1 MSTGAFTLTDKREA
15 RRALDVLNRY
25 ARQLE
30 GGLCDS
36 TSGQIGFPGPLAR
49 HCLEYDGDYL
59 MPSQFLHHVETK
71 IAGMEE
77 ALGGAGLSLALGAES
92 LLDVDVKR
100 FDVVSITQ
108 ARPTPSASSRVAY
121 KLKLPSAVA
130 SRGTI
135 VDVAPCHA
143 DNWSFCVTV
152 AEGEPPVDPAR
163 GHKRARP
170 GDRDWDDA
178 KRMERLKE
186 LSISKLVAMTDAAAR
201 LGAEVIDQT
210 AFDAWDNLLAQS
222 DEAAKKEAQRVFD
235 KKLFLPAPPAPGGPG
250 PSQTTAGAVLDGLV
264 AARSASA

>member
-1 MSTGAFTLTDKREA
+1 MSTGAFTLADKREA
-15 RRALDVLNRY
+15 RRALETLDRY

-30 GGLCDS
+30 GGLGDS
-36 TSGQIGFPGPLAR
+36 TSQ

-71 IAGMEE
+71 IAGMEA
-77 ALGGAGLSLALGAES
+77 ALGGPGLSLALGAEP

-121 KLKLPSAVA
+121 TLKLPPSVA
-130 SRGTI
+130 SRAII
-135 VDVAPCHA
+135 VDVAPCHS
-143 DNWSFCVTV
+143 DNSFCVTV
-152 AEGEPPVDPAR
+152 AESEPPVDLAR

-170 GDRDWDDA
+170 GDHDWDDA
-178 KRMERLKE
+178 KRMELLKE
-186 LSISKLVAMTDAAAR
+186 MSISKLVAMTDAAAR

-210 AFDAWDNLLAQS
+210 AFDAWDDLLTQS
-222 DEAAKKEAQRVFD
+222 DEAAKKEARRVFD
-235 KKLFLPAPPAPGGPG
+235 KELCLPAPPAPGGPG